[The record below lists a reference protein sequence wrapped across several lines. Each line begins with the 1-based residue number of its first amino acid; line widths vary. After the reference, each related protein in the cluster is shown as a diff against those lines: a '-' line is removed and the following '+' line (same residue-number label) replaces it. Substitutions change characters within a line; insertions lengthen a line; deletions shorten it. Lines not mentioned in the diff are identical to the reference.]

1 LGSDERLRATIV
13 RNLSFAT
20 LSKPIVPSSTRS
32 FSVSAVIA
40 TCVALST
47 SACGAAGSGPPTTP
61 SRSELA
67 MDEVRIQASHGED
80 GYRFD
85 AYDAAELFERA
96 TASLNRQQCN
106 EAVML
111 YDRVVAEFESSG
123 YASAALYN
131 AGLCLQA
138 KGDFTGAAQRYA
150 RLRDAY
156 PESEDRKDASF
167 QLAEAS
173 IQLERWNEVLA
184 LADELLTE
192 QELSADERL
201 EAMARRA
208 QALLG
213 LGRVDEAA
221 AYARG
226 ALGFF
231 RARAAGEIKDEFF
244 AAANNYVLAESARVR
259 QQAMS
264 FPAGVEAQKQVLLR
278 RAELVLEAQ
287 REYLNTIA
295 FKNLDNYH
303 WAAASGYRIGSMYEQ
318 LWQAVTRAPVP
329 DHLPRAAREEYH
341 AELGRL
347 IVPLIRNAIRY
358 WEATEL
364 SIERAGIKTPWADKL
379 KADLERVRALLLEQP
394 GQGTDAAV
402 DTQQEPGSV
411 GPEQTPESVPR
422 RALPGPSVPAAEPAA
437 P

>member
-1 LGSDERLRATIV
+1 
-13 RNLSFAT
+13 
-20 LSKPIVPSSTRS
+20 
-32 FSVSAVIA
+32 
-40 TCVALST
+40 
-47 SACGAAGSGPPTTP
+47 
-61 SRSELA
+61 
-67 MDEVRIQASHGED
+67 MDEVRIQASHGEE

-85 AYDAAELFERA
+85 AYDAGELFERA

-106 EAVML
+106 EAVVV
-111 YDRVVAEFESSG
+111 YDRLVAEFESSG

-138 KGDFTGAAQRYA
+138 EGNFAGAAQRYT
-150 RLRDAY
+150 RLREAY
-156 PESEDRKDASF
+156 PQSDDRKDASF
-167 QLAEAS
+167 QLAEVS
-173 IQLERWNEVLA
+173 VQLERWDEVLA
-184 LADELLTE
+184 LADELLA

-213 LGRVDEAA
+213 LGRLDEAA
-221 AYARG
+221 GYARG

-231 RARAAGEIKDEFF
+231 RARPAGEIKDEFF

-295 FKNLDNYH
+295 FQNLDNHH
-303 WAAASGYRIGSMYEQ
+303 WAAASGYRIGSMYEE

-341 AELGRL
+341 AELGKL

-364 SIERAGIKTPWADKL
+364 SIERAGIKTPWADKI
-379 KADLERVRALLLEQP
+379 KADLERVRGLLLDHP
-394 GQGTDAAV
+394 GQGTGPAV
-402 DTQQEPGSV
+402 DAKEDPGGV
-411 GPEQTPESVPR
+411 GPEQSPESVPG
-422 RALPGPSVPAAEPAA
+422 RALPGSTVPASEP
-437 P
+437 PRP